1 MKKLIAIMLSVLILV
16 GLSACS
22 MQKAPSSQNDT
33 PLSEDVGVTQT
44 KKIKLKTDNATL
56 TADKV
61 YTSFSGVEIE
71 LSSAVWNDKEIKLNV
86 NWKNNTSYEVT
97 YGEGYDIE
105 RQVNDK
111 WESCLALDDLTFNA
125 LGYSLKAGE
134 QKEKSYNITNSFYI
148 YENGK
153 YRFNTYCFVYDKEQ
167 SNTTTKCK
175 LWVEFT
181 VKRIGDTS
189 KDIKRSYVDFEAQ
202 YIRTG
207 GYYEDGEYPSVKII
221 RSVDELN
228 RYYEENKEN
237 YGLGRRPDAH
247 LYSDVTK
254 GFLDACDKYTE
265 AYFKNN
271 ILLMVLLEEGSGSNR
286 HNIENIKIDTNG
298 KLFVNIDTLVP
309 FMGTCDMANWHILI
323 ELEKDL
329 NIKSEADVTVYLD
342 KEDSKVTE
350 NEKSQ
355 LQITPNFILTVPY
368 GWQYETHQKNELNE
382 YAISFWP
389 EDQKEGR
396 IKMCYFD
403 SFEPAGNTIFEEQ
416 IKVGSLYAKKC
427 RYTNNNSWAYINFSD
442 TIEPTRYV
450 ALNEGADNWWKDYE
464 DEALKI
470 LASRKNEFRVYEKE
484 SIIMSAQAEVEYRY
498 EISNMIYNLE
508 KDLWIVEFS
517 KKDNTGPFIII
528 SLTPQGK
535 FVSRE
540 YRERKTTQ

>member
-1 MKKLIAIMLSVLILV
+1 MKKLIAVLLCV
-16 GLSACS
+16 LLLFSFAACS
-22 MQKAPSSQNDT
+22 KDLKLVSNEKTPTYTKELTLDKASLYVHKEDSSF
-33 PLSEDVGVTQT
+33 EGM
-44 KKIKLKTDNATL
+44 K
-56 TADKV
+56 
-61 YTSFSGVEIE
+61 IE
-71 LSSAVWNDKEIKLNV
+71 LVSAVWNDKEIKLTI
-86 NWKNNTSYEVT
+86 NWKNSTSYEVM

-105 RQVNDK
+105 RQANDK
-111 WESCLALDDLTFNA
+111 WESCVALDDLTFNA
-125 LGYSLKAGE
+125 LGYSLKAGSAR
-134 QKEKSYNITNSFYI
+134 EKSYNITNSFYI
-148 YENGK
+148 HENGK
-153 YRFNTYCFVYDKEQ
+153 YRFNTYCFIYDKEL
-167 SNTTTKCK
+167 SDTTTKCD
-175 LWVEFT
+175 LSIEFT
-181 VKRIGDTS
+181 VKRIGDTEN
-189 KDIKRSYVDFEAQ
+189 DVKRSYVDFDAQ

-207 GYYEDGEYPSVKII
+207 SYYEDGEYPSVVII
-221 RSVDELN
+221 RSVDELKA
-228 RYYEENKEN
+228 YYEANKNN
-237 YGLGRRPDAH
+237 YYLERREIPPN
-247 LYSDVTK
+247 YVNVTI
-254 GFLDACDKYTE
+254 GFLDACDKYDE

-271 ILLMVLLEEGSGSNR
+271 ILVMVLLEEGSGSIT
-286 HNIENIKIDTNG
+286 HQIENIKIDTNN
-298 KLFVNIDTLVP
+298 KLFINIDSIVP
-309 FMGTCDMANWHILI
+309 FACTADMANWHILI

-368 GWQYETHQKNELNE
+368 GWQYEIHQKNELNE

-484 SIIMSAQAEVEYRY
+484 SIIMSAQAEVEYQY

-508 KDLWIVEFS
+508 EDLWIVEFS